1 MRIKVYQVDS
11 DKDTRQIKYV
21 SLAKAEEKGGLDS
34 SNYRCVYHGDVD
46 LSYLEQIYLYLNQPV
61 KPHTYQGHSLSV
73 SDIVEIVDEICENE
87 SAVHVAKGFYFC
99 DIIKIKKIKFDD
111 SKAIPMNGI
120 RVLMIEPGKIP
131 IETRI
136 PDTLESWQSA
146 VSKEDES
153 SLMEVTYPFDDQCC
167 VVGNE
172 EAKLIGM
179 QGNRHINGA
188 VYAGPI
194 YIIGYTGDGNFCDLT
209 DAQTER
215 YSKIFEKPEDISQS
229 EVEADCGF
237 RIISWR

>member
-1 MRIKVYQVDS
+1 M
-11 DKDTRQIKYV
+11 
-21 SLAKAEEKGGLDS
+21 
-34 SNYRCVYHGDVD
+34 
-46 LSYLEQIYLYLNQPV
+46 
-61 KPHTYQGHSLSV
+61 
-73 SDIVEIVDEICENE
+73 
-87 SAVHVAKGFYFC
+87 
-99 DIIKIKKIKFDD
+99 
-111 SKAIPMNGI
+111 
-120 RVLMIEPGKIP
+120 
-131 IETRI
+131 
-136 PDTLESWQSA
+136 
-146 VSKEDES
+146 SKEDES